1 MKNGVQAF
9 SGKYGIRETDA
20 FGVPENLEP
29 LVSPGDGR
37 AEWEEKRNA
46 IRERWLG
53 ALGHAAE
60 PRTAGHPE
68 KTAEFSRPG
77 CQGSAYRLPTT
88 GGASAQVFLLEPT
101 GGSGEKAPGALVPF
115 YTPNWSSGYDP
126 AANRPVTERLHL
138 QFGYH
143 LVQQGYRVVCVEAF
157 PYNTVEG
164 AENYAGM
171 EAWEEAARRLLAKN
185 PGWTG
190 AGRLVSDTVCAL
202 DFLLAQGGVDPD
214 RIVAVGHSLGG
225 KMAFMA
231 AAYDERI
238 KAAICSDFG
247 IGWNFTNW
255 HAPWYYGEKIRA
267 PGFSLGNHHLLG
279 LVAPRPFLLLGGE
292 ADRPESRQYL
302 WEAAKVYSLLGKPGR
317 VGFIHHAA
325 GHDPT
330 PDSIRDAY
338 GWLAEQ
344 FGLPLRPWQFTGPG
358 QPQP

>member
-1 MKNGVQAF
+1 MKNSVQAF
-9 SGKYGIRETDA
+9 CGKCGIGETDG

-37 AEWEEKRNA
+37 ADWEEKRAA

-53 ALGHAAE
+53 ALGYAAE
-60 PRTAGHPE
+60 SRTAGLPE

-77 CQGSAYRLPTT
+77 CRGAAYRLPTT

-101 GGSGEKAPGALVPF
+101 GGSGEQAPGAIVPF
-115 YTPNWSSGYDP
+115 YTPKWAAGYDL
-126 AANRPVTERLHL
+126 AANSPVTERLHL

-143 LVQQGYRVVCVEAF
+143 LVQQGYKVACVEAF

-185 PGWTG
+185 PDWTG
-190 AGRLVSDTVCAL
+190 AGRLVSDTVRAV
-202 DFLLAQGGVDPD
+202 DFLLAQDGVDSE
-214 RIVAVGHSLGG
+214 RIVAIGHSLGG

-255 HAPWYYGEKIRA
+255 NAPWYYGGKIST
-267 PGFSLGNHHLLG
+267 PGFLLGNHHLLG
-279 LVAPRPFLLLGGE
+279 LIAPRPFLLIGGE
-292 ADRPESRQYL
+292 ADRPESRQFL
-302 WEAAKVYSLLGKPGR
+302 WEASKVYDLLGHTDR

-330 PDSIRDAY
+330 PDSIKDAY

-344 FGLPLRPWQFTGPG
+344 FRLPAHPWHFIEPG
-358 QPQP
+358 HAQT